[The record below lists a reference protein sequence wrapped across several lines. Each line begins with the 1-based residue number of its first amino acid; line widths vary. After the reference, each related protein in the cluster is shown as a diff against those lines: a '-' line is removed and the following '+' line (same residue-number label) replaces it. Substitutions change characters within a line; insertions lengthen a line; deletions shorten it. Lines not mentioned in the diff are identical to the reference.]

1 MAVKEN
7 VKVEEILD
15 GDDLEDMINDA
26 KETLKDGVKEM
37 SRKINWKLY
46 AKCVA
51 GVVVVGAASIAL
63 YKWRK
68 SKKAATTA
76 VVVSTPSS
84 ADNTDSQVAPAA
96 TVVEI

>member
-15 GDDLEDMINDA
+15 GEEFTTEN
-26 KETLKDGVKEM
+26 ENGGEEM
-37 SRKINWKLY
+37 TKKNINWKLY
-46 AKCVA
+46 GKCVA
-51 GVVVVGAASIAL
+51 GVLLVGVAGAML

-68 SKKAATTA
+68 SKKAATVA
-76 VVVSTPSS
+76 VVTTPSNNS
-84 ADNTDSQVAPAA
+84 GANETVAPAA

>member
-15 GDDLEDMINDA
+15 GEEF
-26 KETLKDGVKEM
+26 ETTNETENGGEVMNK
-37 SRKINWKLY
+37 KINWKLY
-46 AKCVA
+46 LKCAA
-51 GVVVVGAASIAL
+51 GVAIVGAASIAL

-68 SKKAATTA
+68 NKKAATTA
-76 VVVSTPSS
+76 VVVSTPSNNS
-84 ADNTDSQVAPAA
+84 GANETVAQPT